1 MFMHALQSRQP
12 LIWVT
17 TLFTLVVVLAVGF
30 WMTSLSRTTAPAQSL
45 VSTDY
50 SYFIDETNDLSL
62 NYVLDHAPFTPADS
76 ARDIPWKLAYQTYW
90 IKLDFN
96 YRGLAERDIH
106 VLTDNP
112 LIDYLDAYHILDS
125 DQVRSQIKAGDKTP
139 ARLNRLP
146 MPDSIPVNLLP
157 DRDNQLLLKVTSND
171 TAIMPLSVMSH
182 HAFDHLSRSV
192 HLVWGGFVTF
202 TFMVA
207 LYSAGVYVY
216 SRQRVYLIFVP
227 VALMSAMLV
236 SVNHGFSRYFL
247 PDTVQI
253 VISNHLVALA
263 VCLLMAGL
271 WFTYY
276 FLDFE
281 RSRLYQRAR
290 SLFYMTCGGL
300 FGLAVL
306 SFITPTYVSLSFVF
320 IAQLPVYGLLAY
332 YLWLQWQPRK
342 SWLLLFA
349 FSWIPAIVG
358 GVMLYALML
367 NYVEYSLL
375 SRYALMMSLGMT
387 MILFTL
393 ALAERFRCQRLQEMQ
408 ALTHDTLSYLPN
420 NNVLH
425 MMIDDLISRNMS
437 FNLYCLS
444 VDNYTSLLP
453 YLDEHAREEY
463 ITAIAERISDVL
475 AVPPVIC
482 IRTDSDR
489 PNYRLGCLK
498 EGVFAFL
505 MDDAD
510 SATCDRI
517 IDALIKELNGE
528 LCVGAFVTQ
537 VKVRIGVCH
546 YPTDGDHPSLL
557 ISRALSAI
565 DQHQSLTTHYARFN
579 SDEQRHHQLHV
590 SLVTDLRDAIEND
603 QLELYHQPQIDLR
616 TGSIHGSEVLA
627 RWTHPEY
634 GQISPEVFVQMAE
647 DVGIINNL
655 TLWVMKRAFQQQ
667 AQLIRNGH
675 CRRLSINIS
684 ASDIYIPDLANRVV
698 ELAHR
703 YHIPTNLIS
712 LELTESVMVE
722 DYNWLKQLI
731 SALSASGIEVSID
744 DYGTGYSSLYFLSQL
759 PFTELKIDRSF
770 VRDLHKSG
778 RHQSIVRATTDM
790 ARSLGV
796 MVVAEGVETEEAEAL
811 LRRYGVDVS
820 QGYYYSRPLPFQQYQ
835 AYVERMD
842 SVQPTA
848 ILQEKSLRSSSD
860 G

>member
-1 MFMHALQSRQP
+1 MHALQSRQP

-17 TLFTLVVVLAVGF
+17 TLFILVVMFAVGF
-30 WMTSLSRTTAPAQSL
+30 WMTSLSRTTAPELSL
-45 VSTDY
+45 VDTDY
-50 SYFIDETNDLSL
+50 SYFIDETNELSL
-62 NYVLDHAPFTPADS
+62 NYVLDHAPFTKADNTGE
-76 ARDIPWKLAYQTYW
+76 IPWKLAYQTYW
-90 IKLDFN
+90 IKLEFN
-96 YRGLAERDIH
+96 YHGLTERDIH

-112 LIDYLDAYHILDS
+112 LIDYLDAYHILDGE
-125 DQVRSQIKAGDKTP
+125 QVRSQIKAGDKTS
-139 ARLNRLP
+139 ARLSRLP
-146 MPDSIPVNLLP
+146 MPHSIPVNLLP
-157 DRDNQLLLKVTSND
+157 ERDNQLLLKVTSND
-171 TAIMPLSVMSH
+171 MAIMPLSVMSH
-182 HAFDHLSRSV
+182 QAFDQLSRSL
-192 HLVWGGFVTF
+192 HLVWGGFITF
-202 TFMVA
+202 TFLVA

-216 SRQRVYLIFVP
+216 SRQRVYLIFVL
-227 VALMSAMLV
+227 VALMSTLLV

-247 PDTVQI
+247 PDPVQI
-253 VISNHLVALA
+253 FISNHLVALA

-290 SLFYMTCGGL
+290 SLFFMTTGGL
-300 FGLAVL
+300 FGLALL

-320 IAQLPVYGLLAY
+320 IAQLPVYGLVAY
-332 YLWLQWQPRK
+332 YVWHQWQPK
-342 SWLLLFA
+342 KLWLSLFTLC
-349 FSWIPAIVG
+349 WIPAMVG
-358 GVMLYALML
+358 GVIFYALML
-367 NYVEYSLL
+367 NVIDYSLL

-387 MILFTL
+387 MIFFSL
-393 ALAERFRCQRLQEMQ
+393 ALAERFRYQRLQEMQ

-425 MMIDDLISRNMS
+425 MVVNDLISRNAR
-437 FNLYCLS
+437 FNLCCLS
-444 VDNYTSLLP
+444 VDNYNSLLP

-463 ITAIAERISDVL
+463 INAIAGRINDVL
-475 AVPPVIC
+475 MMQPVLGVK
-482 IRTDSDR
+482 TDSDM
-489 PNYRLGCLK
+489 PDYRLGCLK

-505 MDDAD
+505 IDDVDRPACDTILD
-510 SATCDRI
+510 SV
-517 IDALIKELNGE
+517 IKGLNGD
-528 LCVGAFVTQ
+528 LCVGSFVTQ
-537 VKVRIGVCH
+537 VNARIGVCH

-565 DQHQSLTTHYARFN
+565 DQHRSLASHYAHFN
-579 SDEQRHHQLHV
+579 SYEQRHHQLHV

-616 TGSIHGSEVLA
+616 TGSVHGSEVLA

-634 GQISPEVFVQMAE
+634 GQISPEVFVRMAE

-655 TLWVMKRAFQQQ
+655 TLWVIQRAFQQQ
-667 AQLIRNGH
+667 AQLITNGH

-698 ELAHR
+698 ALAHQ
-703 YHIPTNLIS
+703 YDIPTNLIS

-731 SALSASGIEVSID
+731 TALSASGIEVSID

-796 MVVAEGVETEEAEAL
+796 MVVAEGVETEEAETL

-842 SVQPTA
+842 SVQPTTVLREQN
-848 ILQEKSLRSSSD
+848 IRSSSS